1 MNEKKRKNESY
12 NLTIWKEIL
21 IILRVVGEEERKV
34 GKIHTMIYIFFSA
47 L

>member
-1 MNEKKRKNESY
+1 MNEKKRKNGSY
-12 NLTIWKEIL
+12 NLTVWKEIL

-34 GKIHTMIYIFFSA
+34 GKNSHYDLYT